1 MGEKIQKPCTSSIIS
16 PEAECHVC
24 KLIHTPRGISGAA
37 SYRSSPVKARMT
49 GKGGR

>member
-24 KLIHTPRGISGAA
+24 KLMHTLRGVSGGA
-37 SYRSSPVKARMT
+37 SYHSSPVMARKR